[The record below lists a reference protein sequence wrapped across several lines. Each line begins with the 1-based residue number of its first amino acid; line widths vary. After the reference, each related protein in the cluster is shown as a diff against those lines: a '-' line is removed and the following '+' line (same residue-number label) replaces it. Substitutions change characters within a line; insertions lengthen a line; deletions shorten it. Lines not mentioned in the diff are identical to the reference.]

1 MKRNHNCG
9 ELQLKSENARPDTL
23 QAVADFSV
31 RLLQNSYHRA
41 NTLLS
46 PVSLLA
52 VLAMAQLGAGGNTK
66 KELDGAI
73 GTEAANIMQ
82 LVNRMFMPEQ
92 ERPEYSPWARLVGN
106 EQPATINFANA
117 LWLNNNGRVHF
128 RPEYLEVCKDMSNGD
143 IHQIPFDSAAC
154 ESINKWAEEKTNGQI
169 AHVVDSL
176 PEDAAMFLANALL
189 FDGKWM
195 EAYQPSDVKKRIFT
209 SSDGRTQLVEFM
221 EGEESQYLRD
231 NQAQGF
237 IKHYQG
243 ARYAFAAL
251 LPNEEVSLQ
260 SYISGLDGERLLAI
274 LENPRKHKVKTRM
287 PKFAMEQKLD
297 LKRPLLRIGIQDAF
311 NQKTAD
317 FSKMGV
323 PTDPT
328 DNLCIGDVWQ
338 INKINV
344 NEDGTQAISFTGMD
358 VMCLKSC
365 VEPEP
370 YHVYLDRPFLYMIFD
385 KETNLPLFMGTV
397 NNL

>member
-1 MKRNHNCG
+1 M
-9 ELQLKSENARPDTL
+9 ENDLEKVRHDAL
-23 QAVADFSV
+23 LAVADFSV
-31 RLLQNSYHRA
+31 RLLQSSYHRA

-52 VLAMAQLGAGGNTK
+52 VLTMVQLGAGGNTK
-66 KELDGAI
+66 KELDEAI
-73 GTEAANIMQ
+73 GTEAANMMPLLGQ
-82 LVNRMFMPEQ
+82 LFMPEP
-92 ERPEYSPWARLVGN
+92 ERPEDGPWARLVGN

-117 LWLNNNGRVHF
+117 LWLNNDGSVHF
-128 RPEYLEVCKDMSNGD
+128 RQEYLQDCKDMSNAD
-143 IHQIPFDSAAC
+143 IHPIPFDSAAC
-154 ESINKWAEEKTNGQI
+154 ESINKWAKEKTNGQI

-176 PEDAAMFLANALL
+176 PEDADMFLANALL

-209 SSDGRTQLVEFM
+209 SSDGRTQVVEFM
-221 EGEESQYLRD
+221 EGEENQYLLD
-231 NQAQGF
+231 HQAQGF

-243 ARYAFAAL
+243 GRYAFAAL
-251 LPNEEVSLQ
+251 LPNEDVSLQ

-287 PKFAMEQKLD
+287 PKYAVEQKLD

-311 NQKTAD
+311 NQQTAD
-317 FSKMGV
+317 FSKMGT
-323 PTDPT
+323 PADPT
-328 DNLCIGDVWQ
+328 DNLCIGAVWQ

-370 YHVYLDRPFLYMIFD
+370 YYVYLDRPFLYMIID
-385 KETNLPLFMGTV
+385 KQTKLHLFVGTV
-397 NNL
+397 DSL

>member
-1 MKRNHNCG
+1 MESVNR
-9 ELQLKSENARPDTL
+9 KSIRAAT
-23 QAVADFSV
+23 DFSI

-52 VLAMAQLGAGGNTK
+52 VLTMVQLGARGNTK
-66 KELDGAI
+66 KELDRAI
-73 GTEAANIMQ
+73 GADAANMMQ
-82 LVNRMFMPEQ
+82 LLNRLFMPEQ
-92 ERPEYSPWARLVGN
+92 ERLEYSPWARLVGN

-128 RPEYLEVCKDMSNGD
+128 RPEYLQDSKNISKAD
-143 IHQIPFDSAAC
+143 IQQIPFNSAAC
-154 ESINKWAEEKTNGQI
+154 DAINRWAEEKTNGQI
-169 AHVVDSL
+169 SHVVDSL
-176 PEDAAMFLANALL
+176 PEDAAMFLANALF

-209 SSDGRTQLVEFM
+209 SGDGRSQLVEFM
-221 EGEESQYLRD
+221 EGEENQYLLD

-243 ARYAFAAL
+243 GRYAFAAL
-251 LPNEEVSLQ
+251 LPNEDVSLQ
-260 SYISGLDGERLLAI
+260 SYISGLDGEGLLAI
-274 LENPRKHKVKTRM
+274 LDNPRKHKVKTRM
-287 PKFAMEQKLD
+287 PKFVMEQQLD
-297 LKRPLLRIGIQDAF
+297 LKRPLLQMGIQDAF

-317 FSKMGV
+317 FSKIGA
-323 PTDPT
+323 PADPT
-328 DNLCIGDVWQ
+328 DKLCIGDVWQ

-370 YHVYLDRPFLYMIFD
+370 YHIYLDRPFLYMIID
-385 KETNLPLFMGTV
+385 KQTKLPLFIGTV
-397 NNL
+397 DSL